1 MTTAILFALICNCSM
16 PSAMP
21 RQDCWPPT
29 STRWKLPYLGS
40 ALVLIFAW
48 LPPKAA
54 TPAV

>member
-21 RQDCWPPT
+21 WPT
-29 STRWKLPYLGS
+29 LTRWKLPYLGS

-48 LPPKAA
+48 LLPKAA